1 MSEEK
6 VVIDA
11 IKWQLQ
17 KAIDD
22 ATDAVDKVTDG
33 SEQIYEGRKELA
45 EELLNFIWERKC

>member
-17 KAIDD
+17 KAIED